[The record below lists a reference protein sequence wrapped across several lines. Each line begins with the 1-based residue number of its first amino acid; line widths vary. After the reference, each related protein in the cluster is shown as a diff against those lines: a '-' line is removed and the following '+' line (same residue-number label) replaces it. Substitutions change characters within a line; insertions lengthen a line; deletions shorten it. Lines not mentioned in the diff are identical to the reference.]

1 MHTVEKRTCS
11 PSKMFKI
18 FMENIAS
25 LLFEAWQTLGTTT
38 QSSGQGQ
45 LAACLRALPCIRSSL
60 GPFRILLSEERGRE
74 TSKSVEKIPS
84 ELPEAT
90 AWMHVRNERARRLA
104 SLLLSKGNV
113 LQSAVWGRLSLKGLT
128 YN

>member
-25 LLFEAWQTLGTTT
+25 LLFEAWQMLDTTT

-60 GPFRILLSEERGRE
+60 GPFRIMLSEERGRE

-90 AWMHVRNERARRLA
+90 AWMHVRNGESQEAGRPAAL
-104 SLLLSKGNV
+104 KGECP
-113 LQSAVWGRLSLKGLT
+113 AVWGWLSLKGLT